1 MSKEIEDEIGVMIEQ
16 LDGQADTAPKPPVE
30 EPKPE
35 PVVVN
40 EEVPEVKEEV
50 KEVVPEPAPEPPAA
64 IAPDPK
70 DEKIAALEARLAALE
85 KPVVPE
91 PVKPSEPSIPDQ
103 AFIPDDSDLD
113 ELTRDPKKLNE
124 VLNKV
129 YQKGKQDTR
138 TDIMAELPNL
148 ISGQVSIIQQVKET
162 TEKFYKE
169 NNDLD
174 SFKNVVSVVYE
185 DLAKANPNQ
194 TFKDLMVATA
204 AETRKRL
211 KLPAP
216 KVVEAKKENDPP
228 PPLPKAG
235 KRPGTINEVPKPQA
249 IDSEIEAMDKAVNS

>member
-1 MSKEIEDEIGVMIEQ
+1 MSKEIEDEIGDMIEQ
-16 LDGQADTAPKPPVE
+16 LDGQADTAPKPPIE

-35 PVVVN
+35 PVVV
-40 EEVPEVKEEV
+40 EEVVPEVKEEV
-50 KEVVPEPAPEPPAA
+50 KEVVSEPEPVVA
-64 IAPDPK
+64 IVPDPK
-70 DEKIAALEARLAALE
+70 DAQIAALEARLAALE

-91 PVKPSEPSIPDQ
+91 PVKPPEPSVTEQ

-124 VLNKV
+124 TLNKV
-129 YQKGKQDTR
+129 YQKAVQDTK
-138 TDIMAELPNL
+138 TAYDAELPTL
-148 ISGQVSIIQQVKET
+148 IAGQMAIMQQVKET
-162 TEKFYKE
+162 TEKFYKD
-169 NNDLD
+169 NNDLE
-174 SFKNVVSVVYE
+174 SFKNVVQVVYS

-194 TFKDLMVATA
+194 THNDLLVATA
-204 AETRKRL
+204 NETRKRL

-216 KVVEAKKENDPP
+216 KVPEAKKENDPP